1 MRHVAGAVGGKVRRV
16 KLTEQNPPP
25 KSKAQ
30 EVSLLIS
37 YSKDGSDWGELTP
50 LQGTSWGDGIQVISA
65 EALSNAMHGHIGPL
79 LREVGWEVR
88 PKARRVSDEEG
99 LCAMRETCH
108 TWQEGYCRPG
118 GRDRRKS
125 GPPICYEPPLEPGTE
140 AKIKQLFRDVALAWQ
155 EGRHV
160 VVVVGQEFSLR

>member
-65 EALSNAMHGHIGPL
+65 
-79 LREVGWEVR
+79 
-88 PKARRVSDEEG
+88 
-99 LCAMRETCH
+99 
-108 TWQEGYCRPG
+108 
-118 GRDRRKS
+118 
-125 GPPICYEPPLEPGTE
+125 
-140 AKIKQLFRDVALAWQ
+140 
-155 EGRHV
+155 
-160 VVVVGQEFSLR
+160 